1 MPRTQYRRVIG
12 ANARARAREGD
23 WEETYFKALERGHT
37 KESAAGI
44 AGVSAQTPYKR
55 VQRGDT
61 EFAERQEVSYNRG
74 TAMLMEVARRRILD
88 PKRPGDQVLK
98 HLLSV
103 RGVSERVQ
111 VTGADDGPVITR
123 IERVIV
129 YPENRNDD
137 ADADPKADAAAG
149 PEAQD
154 DAA

>member
-1 MPRTQYRRVIG
+1 M
-12 ANARARAREGD
+12 RARARD
-23 WEETYFKALERGHT
+23 WESVYFKALERGHT
-37 KESAAGI
+37 KESAAGV
-44 AGVSAQTPYKR
+44 AGVSAATPYKR

-61 EFAERQEVSYNRG
+61 AFAEQEDIHYNRG
-74 TAMLMEVARRRILD
+74 LGMLMEVARRRILD
-88 PKRPGDQVLK
+88 PKRPGDLVLK